1 MEASSTTILP
11 NSYIQSTLMSCN
23 RLHEYR
29 QSIRRLLAETQRLLE
44 TEPVDELQVLRC
56 RDLLEQATVL
66 AAEASTSSHQ
76 DEQVHRLTPRE
87 QEVAAALS
95 TGQSNY
101 EIAADLFISIN
112 TVRFHIR
119 NILRKLDAKNRSEVA
134 AIVSRRKTHVPSDGS
149 SIWHL
154 QQLSPG

>member
-1 MEASSTTILP
+1 M
-11 NSYIQSTLMSCN
+11 
-23 RLHEYR
+23 
-29 QSIRRLLAETQRLLE
+29 
-44 TEPVDELQVLRC
+44 DEFQVLRC

-66 AAEASTSSHQ
+66 AAEASMPSHQ

-101 EIAADLFISIN
+101 EIAADLFISVN

-134 AIVSRRKTHVPSDGS
+134 AIVSRGRTHVPPNWS

-154 QQLSPG
+154 QRREPPYLLPRAV